1 MTSDGIVVLFLGFLF
16 ILVVLWDVI
25 EDNHS

>member
-1 MTSDGIVVLFLGFLF
+1 MTGDGIVVLFLGFLF
-16 ILVVLWDVI
+16 IVVVLWDVI